1 MSAAPKSAPSVSYID
16 LPKISSQAAAPSG
29 LDIDQGLQLVF
40 VACQLDPGYVYVID
54 ATKNSL
60 IPSSPVKVGPYPHG
74 VAVNSS
80 THLAF
85 VANTGTSQTSQTNA
99 GSGNNTVS
107 VIGLDGDGET
117 WVELAHFPS
126 EDDPTCDPHGVAVDE
141 GLNYLYVA
149 NQGSNDVTV
158 FDCSPLPEN
167 PPNRINTISVQ
178 NPKSPQG
185 TVANPHGIGV
195 DPNLH
200 QVYVACR
207 DANEVAVINEST
219 GAVNFLAT
227 GKQPTGIGVDSA
239 SGNFYVSNNQD
250 NTVSVFN
257 GVSLKLVATV
267 GSGLNGPDRFA
278 VDEGNHVVYAGNN
291 PAKPPKTPIP
301 STVTAIFPTDP
312 IVTENISVT
321 GDAPAPGVSS
331 PTEMAYLTHNSTVY
345 VALQAA
351 NQVAYFPGLSQP

>member
-1 MSAAPKSAPSVSYID
+1 MSAAPKSAPSVAYIN
-16 LPKISSQAAAPSG
+16 LPEISTQAAAPSG
-29 LDIDQGLQLVF
+29 LDIDQQSQLVF
-40 VACQLDPGYVYVID
+40 VACQLDPGFVYVID
-54 ATKNSL
+54 AKKNSL
-60 IPSSPVKVGPYPHG
+60 LTSSPVQIGPYPHG

-80 THLAF
+80 THFAF
-85 VANTGTSQTSQTNA
+85 VANTGTSQIGG

-107 VIGLDGDGET
+107 VIGLGADGKT
-117 WVELAHFPS
+117 WVELFQFQS
-126 EDDPTCDPHGVAVDE
+126 QKSQTCDPHGVAVDE

-178 NPKSPQG
+178 DPNAPQG
-185 TVANPHGIGV
+185 TNANPHGIGV

-207 DANEVAVINEST
+207 DADEVAVINEST

-312 IVTENISVT
+312 IVTQNISVT

-331 PTEMAYLTHNSTVY
+331 PTEMAYLTHNCTVY